1 METKWRTEAVATV
14 KMVYMTHTKG
24 SFGEDPNSFLAIVKR
39 DPENEHTSIGAV
51 AEVIRGNEII
61 RRKNYVG
68 GKIAHEYSLGVF
80 MDMGGGAT
88 MWSSWPYK
96 SEDMGS
102 FPIAMVA
109 NYELGKNASNGG
121 ITKIN
126 VVAYPSSISGDPRR
140 LKKVQDT
147 LERQNTSD
155 RKGLELQIQQAER
168 KKKTPMRRSGK
179 SKDPT
184 ETPERQEKK
193 KPAKTERRSGRK
205 KGSESPSKRPR
216 ADMSP
221 PPSPEPPINPSR
233 SPNPVYEDSEEESE
247 GSGDLEDES
256 GSNMSM
262 GSDCDQGPSPNQ

>member
-80 MDMGGGAT
+80 MDMGGGST

-168 KKKTPMRRSGK
+168 KKKIPRGTGK
-179 SKDPT
+179 SRGPT
-184 ETPERQEKK
+184 VTPERQEKK